1 VIIIFASLWR
11 ATRYKTKKLA
21 WSELSPAL
29 AWIIMERIT
38 PKKMERDLTQEK
50 IETALGA
57 LRDLA
62 SQPLPVGTRSALSEA
77 TQSLQ
82 ALKDE
87 LLARQEQNRL
97 GALYGVSQTLG
108 TSLDVNEVL
117 QQVMEAVIRL
127 TGAERGFIMLLNPE
141 SREWQW
147 RAVRNF
153 DQDQLSPK
161 DMEIS
166 RTVIQTVLHSQQGL
180 VTTDA
185 QTDPRFSNQESVT
198 LYALRSIL
206 CAPLRARGS
215 VIGVIYVDNR
225 AIRARFTEDDLQ
237 LLTAFAGQAAIA
249 IENAR
254 LYTRTD
260 LALTQRVTE
269 LETLTQID
277 QALNA
282 SLDIDRVLEITRHW
296 AIEGTQSQDGIVW
309 LLPEAGNEFDPGSLP
324 LVSSP
329 QGYLPPASSPLP
341 EGLDSRHLGSL
352 LETAFAKLEPKSLPL
367 TQEHPAV
374 LVVPARH
381 AEQSLGGILV
391 WRQRS
396 FERQETQFLLRLA
409 SRAAPVV
416 VNARLYQ
423 AVQQANLA
431 KSKFISIVSHEL
443 RTPMTSIKG
452 YTDLMRQGAVG
463 ALNSQQL
470 GFLDIVRSNIERM
483 AALVAD
489 LSDVSRIETGRLKL
503 EFEWVAIPEYV
514 EEALRNLRPRLDQKH
529 QTLKVALSPGLPKV
543 YADPNRLVQVLNNLI
558 NNACKYTP
566 EGGKIGITAAPQENS
581 VRLEVS
587 DNGIGI
593 STQDQAHLFTQFFRS
608 EDPVVREEQGWG
620 LGLDVTRRLV
630 GMMGGQIGF
639 RSELGEGSVFWF
651 TLPVS
656 ENAHGMHIAPS
667 S

>member
-1 VIIIFASLWR
+1 
-11 ATRYKTKKLA
+11 
-21 WSELSPAL
+21 
-29 AWIIMERIT
+29 
-38 PKKMERDLTQEK
+38 MERDLTQEK

-62 SQPLPVGTRSALSEA
+62 AQPLPVGTRSVLSEA
-77 TQSLQ
+77 SQSLL
-82 ALKDE
+82 ALKEE

-97 GALYGVSQTLG
+97 VALYGVSQTLG

-117 QQVMEAVIRL
+117 KQVMEAVIRL
-127 TGAERGFIMLLNPE
+127 TGAERGFIMLLNSE
-141 SREWQW
+141 SQEWQW

-153 DQDQLSPK
+153 DQGQLSPK

-166 RTVIQTVLHSQQGL
+166 RTVIQTVLNSQQGL

-206 CAPLRARGS
+206 SAPLRARGS

-225 AIRARFTEDDLQ
+225 AIRAQFTQDDLQ

-260 LALTQRVTE
+260 QALTQRVTE

-296 AIEGTQSQDGIVW
+296 AIEGTRSQDGIVW
-309 LLPEAGNEFDPGSLP
+309 LLPEAGNEFDPVSLS
-324 LVSSP
+324 LASSP
-329 QGYLPPASSPLP
+329 KGKMPPASSPLP
-341 EGLDSRHLGSL
+341 EGLDPEHLESL
-352 LETAFAKLEPKSLPL
+352 LETAFANLEPKSLPL
-367 TQEHPAV
+367 TREHPAV

-381 AEQSLGGILV
+381 AGQSLGAILV

-396 FERQETQFLLRLA
+396 FGRQDIQFLLRLA

-423 AVQQANLA
+423 EVQQANLA
-431 KSKFISIVSHEL
+431 KSKFVSIVSHEL

-463 ALNSQQL
+463 ALSSQQL

-489 LSDVSRIETGRLKL
+489 LSDISRIETGRLKL
-503 EFEWVAIPEYV
+503 EFEWVAVPEYV

-529 QTLKVALSPGLPKV
+529 QTLKVVLSSGLPKV
-543 YADPNRLVQVLNNLI
+543 YADPNRLVQVLINLI

-566 EGGKIGITAAPQENS
+566 EGGKIGIAAVPQENY

-593 STQDQAHLFTQFFRS
+593 SVQDQAHLFTQFFRS
-608 EDPVVREEQGWG
+608 EDPAVREEQGWG

-639 RSELGEGSVFWF
+639 RSKLGEGSIFWF

-656 ENAHGMHIAPS
+656 ENTHGM
-667 S
+667 